1 LEVVAKLLGVK
12 ADALN
17 SALTTRAMSV
27 SGQKIMLNLKPEQAT
42 DTRDALAKVSTLCSP
57 PPLTPLLVK

>member
-1 LEVVAKLLGVK
+1 MGAHTELEVVAKLLGVK

-42 DTRDALAKVSTLCSP
+42 DTRDALAKVSTLP
-57 PPLTPLLVK
+57 PLLV